1 MASIC
6 QLKKGLA
13 QATRTP
19 IVKPPPK
26 EGEPYGPPDAGL
38 ICWWCVHPLPQRPCI
53 HLPIKYEDRLDRFT
67 TIGNFCS
74 WACAK
79 AYALDMSTSRSG
91 EIQSILAMMR
101 RRAFGKFLPL
111 WHAPKRQALACFG
124 GTMTIEEFR
133 TYGGDVEPPQVH
145 FPFEKRYE
153 VSIGP
158 DVVAPTVKESGTR
171 SSSGGAGRLAAIE
184 SATAETDTLKLKR
197 SKPLPRAESKLENM
211 LGIKRSGKV

>member
-1 MASIC
+1 MAC
-6 QLKKGLA
+6 QLKKQLA
-13 QATRTP
+13 QAARTP

-26 EGEPYGPPDAGL
+26 EGEPYGPPAEGL

-53 HLPIKYEDRLDRFT
+53 HLPIKYDDRLDRFM

-79 AYALDMSTSRSG
+79 AYAVDMKTSRSG

-101 RRAFGKFLPL
+101 RRAYGKFVPL
-111 WHAPKRQALACFG
+111 WHAPRREALACFG

-133 TYGGDVEPPQVH
+133 TYGGDVEPPMVH

-153 VSIGP
+153 VSIGASTCVP
-158 DVVAPTVKESGTR
+158 TATDVTR
-171 SSSGGAGRLAAIE
+171 SSTGGARRLAAIE

>member
-1 MASIC
+1 MTSIC
-6 QLKKGLA
+6 QVKKELA
-13 QATRTP
+13 KAERSP

-26 EGEPYGPPDAGL
+26 EGEPYGPPVEGL
-38 ICWWCVHPLPQRPCI
+38 VCWWCVHSLPQRPCV
-53 HLPIKYEDRLDRFT
+53 HLPIKYDDRLDRFS

-79 AYALDMSTSRSG
+79 AYALDMATSRSG

-101 RRAFGKFLPL
+101 RRAFGKFVPL

-133 TYGGDVEPPQVH
+133 SYGGEVEPPMVH
-145 FPFEKRYE
+145 FPFENKYE

-158 DVVAPTVKESGTR
+158 NSCVPTATDVAR
-171 SSSGGAGRLAAIE
+171 SSKGGAGRLAAIE
-184 SATAETDTLKLKR
+184 NATAETDTLKLRR
-197 SKPLPRAESKLENM
+197 SKPLPRATSKLENM
-211 LGIKRSGKV
+211 LGIKRTGKV